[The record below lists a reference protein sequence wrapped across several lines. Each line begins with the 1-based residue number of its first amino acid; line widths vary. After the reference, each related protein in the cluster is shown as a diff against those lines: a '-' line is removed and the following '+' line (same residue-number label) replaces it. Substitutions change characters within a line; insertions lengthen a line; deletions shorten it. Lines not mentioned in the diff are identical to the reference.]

1 MQILTAAA
9 AAAVLVLGGFV
20 VATRGGQDDS
30 TADQQ
35 PAAITAADE
44 REATRAGGDHLD
56 AGSAADDVDRR
67 ASEQADVAGDF
78 AADEPVA
85 AAPSET
91 AAADS
96 GIDAAEAP
104 AAAVE
109 SLPVLRDADDLDVFA
124 EAMVNDPPALDE
136 VVADCERARSI
147 ARRRVRG
154 RRRGH
159 GRSCRGADS

>member
-1 MQILTAAA
+1 M
-9 AAAVLVLGGFV
+9 
-20 VATRGGQDDS
+20 
-30 TADQQ
+30 
-35 PAAITAADE
+35 
-44 REATRAGGDHLD
+44 
-56 AGSAADDVDRR
+56 
-67 ASEQADVAGDF
+67 AGDF

-91 AAADS
+91 PAADP

-136 VVADCERARSI
+136 VVADCERALQSPDAEFEDADGVTVEVVVALTADGYAAVSLEDCVIVLRSPPE
-147 ARRRVRG
+147 G
-154 RRRGH
+154 P
-159 GRSCRGADS
+159 GAEG